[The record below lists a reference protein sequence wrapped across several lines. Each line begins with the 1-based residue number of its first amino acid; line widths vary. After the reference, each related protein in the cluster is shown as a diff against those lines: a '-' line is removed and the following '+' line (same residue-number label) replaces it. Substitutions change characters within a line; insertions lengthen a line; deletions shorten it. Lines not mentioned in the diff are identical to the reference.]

1 MGSFTRS
8 RGPLLFHLSFLST
21 LTKTNNKTNQ
31 QYGRHLLTVNYS
43 YLTRHS
49 FSSDARSSTERT
61 YASALRYSCASHRCI
76 LLFSLSLPRFNR
88 FIVYLFE
95 KLLWAFLPHLREPQE
110 MMFAVLL

>member
-61 YASALRYSCASHRCI
+61 YASALRYVRYSCASHRCI
-76 LLFSLSLPRFNR
+76 LLFFLSLPRFNR

-95 KLLWAFLPHLREPQE
+95 KLLWAFLPQPQE